1 MGLPFVSGVKVD
13 SWRAIILAAGRGTRM
28 KSSVP
33 KVLQPICGREMVGLV
48 ADALCNAG
56 FHDLV
61 GVVSPNSLD
70 VCSAM
75 GRDAVSVEQV
85 EPLGTAHALS
95 QAKSLLN
102 GYQGDV
108 LVINGDVPLITAD
121 TLRALTR
128 HHESNQSYL
137 TLLTCDGFPSD
148 GMGRIIRDEDENVL
162 AVVEETEL
170 DAQTIEVSE
179 GNVGVYCFKSPW
191 LWNAL
196 DRLSPSAK
204 GEIYLTDLVAT
215 TVAQGHKVEAMLL
228 EDSGEGL
235 GVNDGIQL
243 AKARDIVQ
251 RRINNKWLLNGVNV
265 MEPAFIDGTVEVEP
279 DTIIY
284 PNTFLRG
291 RTVIGK
297 GCQIGPGSII
307 ENSVIA
313 NGCRVLQSVIE
324 EAVLEEGVE
333 VGPYSHVRPESHIEM
348 DVHIG
353 NFAEVK
359 NSRIGKGTK
368 IGHFS
373 YVGDAWVGPDV
384 NIGAGAVT
392 CNFDG
397 IDKHQTIIEE
407 GAFIGSDSMLV
418 APVRIGARAST
429 GAGSVVTKD
438 VPAGARVVGM
448 PAKIVSTPGNKQE

>member
-1 MGLPFVSGVKVD
+1 
-13 SWRAIILAAGRGTRM
+13 M

-48 ADALCNAG
+48 ADALSGAG
-56 FHDLV
+56 FQDLV
-61 GVVSPNSLD
+61 AIVPPNSPD
-70 VCSAM
+70 VRSVM
-75 GRDAVSVEQV
+75 GHHATLVEQA

-95 QAKSLLN
+95 QARALL
-102 GYQGDV
+102 GDYRGDI
-108 LVINGDVPLITAD
+108 LVINGDVPLITPD
-121 TLRALTR
+121 TLTALTR
-128 HHESNQSYL
+128 HHQSTQAYL
-137 TLLTCDGFPSD
+137 TLLVCNGFPTG
-148 GMGRIIRDEDENVL
+148 GMGRVVRDEKGHV
-162 AVVEETEL
+162 AAIVEEAEL
-170 DAQTIEVSE
+170 DAQAEMASE

-191 LWNAL
+191 LWRAL
-196 DRLSPSAK
+196 DELSPSAK
-204 GEIYLTDLVAT
+204 GEIYLTDLVAE
-215 TVAQGHKVEAMLL
+215 AGSQGCKVEAVLL
-228 EDSGEGL
+228 EDAGEGL

-243 AKARDIVQ
+243 ARAREVVQ
-251 RRINNKWLLNGVNV
+251 RRVNDQWLLRGVNI
-265 MEPAFIDGTVEVEP
+265 MEPAFIDVTVELEP

-307 ENSVIA
+307 VDSAIA
-313 NGCRVLQSVIE
+313 DGCRVLQSIVE
-324 EAVLEEGVE
+324 ESVLEEGVE
-333 VGPYSHVRPESHIEM
+333 IGPYSHIRPESHIER

-359 NSRIGKGTK
+359 KSWLGRGTK
-368 IGHFS
+368 MGHFS

-392 CNFDG
+392 CNYDG
-397 IDKHQTIIEE
+397 VDKYETVIEE

-429 GAGSVVTKD
+429 GAGSVVTRD
-438 VPAGARVVGM
+438 VPAGAQVVGV
-448 PAKIVSTPGNKQE
+448 PARIVAKERAEKRKE